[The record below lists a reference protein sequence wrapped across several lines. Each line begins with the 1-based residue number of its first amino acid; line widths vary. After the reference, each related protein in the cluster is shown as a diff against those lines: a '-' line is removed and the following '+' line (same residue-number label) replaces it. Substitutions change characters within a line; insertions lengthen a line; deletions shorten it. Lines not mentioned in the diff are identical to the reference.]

1 MAIIKK
7 YKHMKKYNKTKAYNK
22 KDSSKKERDKQG
34 LNLSSYKE
42 KKIQKD
48 KPVKNNKI
56 IRLNKF
62 IAHAGICSR
71 READNII
78 MNGDITVNG
87 KVITEMGTK
96 ILENDVV
103 KYKEKILK
111 AERFVYVLLNKPK
124 GFISTVYDPHERKT
138 VMNLVKNACEERIFP
153 VGRLDRNTT
162 GVLLFTNDGDLV
174 KKLTHPKYKVEKIYY
189 AELDKELV
197 NEDMIKIS
205 KGLELEDGFIKP
217 DDISYISGEEKNKIG
232 IKIHSGKNHIVRRI
246 FEDLNYKVVRLDR
259 VNFAGFTK
267 KNLKRGD
274 WRLLLQK
281 EINLLKM
288 TL

>member
-1 MAIIKK
+1 
-7 YKHMKKYNKTKAYNK
+7 MKKYNKTKAYNK
-22 KDSSKKERDKQG
+22 KERSKKEKPKEK
-34 LNLSSYKE
+34 LNLYKAE
-42 KKIQKD
+42 SHFQKD
-48 KPVKNNKI
+48 KQVKDNKI

-87 KVITEMGTK
+87 KIITEMGTK
-96 ILENDVV
+96 ILKTDIV
-103 KYKEKILK
+103 KYKGKILEK
-111 AERFVYVLLNKPK
+111 ERLVYVLLNKPK
-124 GFISTVYDPHERKT
+124 NFISTVSDPHERKT

-162 GVLLFTNDGDLV
+162 GVLLFTNDGDLA

-189 AELDKELV
+189 VELNKTLI
-197 NEDMIKIS
+197 NEDMLKIVE
-205 KGLELEDGFIKP
+205 GLELEDGFIKVDEINYING
-217 DDISYISGEEKNKIG
+217 DDEKNKIG

-246 FEDLNYKVVRLDR
+246 FEELNYKVERLDR
-259 VNFAGFTK
+259 VKFAGLTK
-267 KNLKRGD
+267 KNLKRGE
-274 WRLLLQK
+274 WRLLMQK

-288 TL
+288 IL

>member
-1 MAIIKK
+1 
-7 YKHMKKYNKTKAYNK
+7 MKKYNKTKAYNK
-22 KDSSKKERDKQG
+22 KERSKKEKPKEK
-34 LNLSSYKE
+34 LNLYKAE
-42 KKIQKD
+42 SHFQKD
-48 KPVKNNKI
+48 KQVKDNKI

-87 KVITEMGTK
+87 KIITEMGTK
-96 ILENDVV
+96 ILKTDIV
-103 KYKEKILK
+103 KYKGKILEK
-111 AERFVYVLLNKPK
+111 ERLVYVLLNKPK
-124 GFISTVYDPHERKT
+124 NFISTVSDPHERKT

-162 GVLLFTNDGDLV
+162 GVLLFTNDGDLA

-189 AELDKELV
+189 VELNKTLI
-197 NEDMIKIS
+197 NEDMLKIVE
-205 KGLELEDGFIKP
+205 GLELEDGFIKVDEINYING
-217 DDISYISGEEKNKIG
+217 DDEKNKIG

-246 FEDLNYKVVRLDR
+246 FEELNYKVERLDR
-259 VNFAGFTK
+259 VKFAGLTK
-267 KNLKRGD
+267 KNLKRGE
-274 WRLLLQK
+274 WRLLMQK

>member
-1 MAIIKK
+1 
-7 YKHMKKYNKTKAYNK
+7 MKKYNKTKAYNK
-22 KDSSKKERDKQG
+22 KERSKKEKPKEK
-34 LNLSSYKE
+34 LNLYKAE
-42 KKIQKD
+42 SHFQKD
-48 KPVKNNKI
+48 KQVKDNKI

-87 KVITEMGTK
+87 KIITEMGTK
-96 ILENDVV
+96 ILKTDIV
-103 KYKEKILK
+103 KYKGKILEK
-111 AERFVYVLLNKPK
+111 ERLVYVLLNKPK
-124 GFISTVYDPHERKT
+124 NFISTVSDPHERKT

-162 GVLLFTNDGDLV
+162 GVLLFTNDGDLA

-189 AELDKELV
+189 VELNKTLI
-197 NEDMIKIS
+197 NEDMLKIVE
-205 KGLELEDGFIKP
+205 GLELEDGFIKIDEINYING
-217 DDISYISGEEKNKIG
+217 DDEKNKIG

-246 FEDLNYKVVRLDR
+246 FEELNYKVERLDR
-259 VNFAGFTK
+259 VKFAGLTK
-267 KNLKRGD
+267 KNLKRGE
-274 WRLLLQK
+274 WRLLMQK

-288 TL
+288 IL

>member
-1 MAIIKK
+1 
-7 YKHMKKYNKTKAYNK
+7 MKKYNKTKAYNK
-22 KDSSKKERDKQG
+22 KERSKKEKPKEK
-34 LNLSSYKE
+34 LNLYKAE
-42 KKIQKD
+42 SHFQKD
-48 KPVKNNKI
+48 KQVKDNKI

-87 KVITEMGTK
+87 KIITEMGTK
-96 ILENDVV
+96 ILKTDVV
-103 KYKEKILK
+103 KYKGKILEK
-111 AERFVYVLLNKPK
+111 ERLVYVLLNKPK
-124 GFISTVYDPHERKT
+124 NFISTVSDPHERKT

-162 GVLLFTNDGDLV
+162 GVLLFTNDGDLA

-189 AELDKELV
+189 VELNKTLI
-197 NEDMIKIS
+197 NEDMLKIVE
-205 KGLELEDGFIKP
+205 GLELEDGFIKVDEINYING
-217 DDISYISGEEKNKIG
+217 DDEKNKIG

-246 FEDLNYKVVRLDR
+246 FEELNYKVERLDR
-259 VNFAGFTK
+259 VKFAGLTK
-267 KNLKRGD
+267 KNLKRGE
-274 WRLLLQK
+274 WRLLMQK

>member
-1 MAIIKK
+1 
-7 YKHMKKYNKTKAYNK
+7 MKKYNKTKAYNK
-22 KDSSKKERDKQG
+22 KESSKKEKPKEK
-34 LNLSSYKE
+34 LNLYKAE
-42 KKIQKD
+42 SHFQKD
-48 KPVKNNKI
+48 KQVKDNKI

-87 KVITEMGTK
+87 KIITEMGTK
-96 ILENDVV
+96 ILKTDIV
-103 KYKEKILK
+103 KYKGKILEK
-111 AERFVYVLLNKPK
+111 ERLVYVLLNKPK
-124 GFISTVYDPHERKT
+124 NFISTVSDPHERKT

-162 GVLLFTNDGDLV
+162 GVLLFTNDGDLA

-189 AELDKELV
+189 VELNKTLI
-197 NEDMIKIS
+197 NEDMLKIVE
-205 KGLELEDGFIKP
+205 GLELEDGFIKVDEINYING
-217 DDISYISGEEKNKIG
+217 DDEKNKIG

-246 FEDLNYKVVRLDR
+246 FEELNYKVERLDR
-259 VNFAGFTK
+259 VKFAGLTK
-267 KNLKRGD
+267 KNLKRGE
-274 WRLLLQK
+274 WRLLMQK

-288 TL
+288 IL

>member
-1 MAIIKK
+1 VAIIKK